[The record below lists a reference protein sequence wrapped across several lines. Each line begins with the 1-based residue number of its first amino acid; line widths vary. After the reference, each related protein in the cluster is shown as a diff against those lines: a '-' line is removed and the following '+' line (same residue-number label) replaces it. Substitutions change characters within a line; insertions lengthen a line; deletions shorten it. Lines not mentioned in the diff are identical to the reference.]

1 MYLIWIQDGFSLD
14 VAVAADNRTS
24 DLVIMHDKGR
34 DAMNSDAV
42 PMVASRDIK
51 RMTVL
56 RQNAWT
62 K

>member
-1 MYLIWIQDGFSLD
+1 VYLVWIQEGSSLD

-42 PMVASRDIK
+42 PMVVSRDIK